1 MSEKSSN
8 FAKNFRY
15 THMKRHI
22 TSLCAL
28 FIVLFA
34 CAQTHVSFDNIRH
47 WTANELRPYVG
58 QTVIFDQPVYT
69 CNNYRGTI
77 TASMHRVMSPTNQ
90 AAPLSAEYNTLL
102 TVNNGST
109 FNITGLSSDRMGQ
122 TIYGLKA
129 KINSTSSVS
138 VVSYDSIWGTR
149 EDMNQLPP
157 LAYVDSLGNIT
168 QPNLVVCAANLEY
181 YLTEQFRANKST
193 AGPANDAAHQK
204 QRTKVSA
211 ALAKIQADI
220 YGLVEVQQ
228 GQGAIAEIAADLT
241 TLTGRRYNYIN
252 DGGYANGTY
261 TKSGYVYCAD
271 VVQPYG
277 RMINNDEGVRNR
289 KKFQAFDHIASGE
302 RFIYSINHF
311 KAKSGSGSGA
321 NADQGDGQGIF
332 NADRII
338 EAKSVIQ
345 TYNQNKGQLGDNDL
359 LIMGDLNAYAM
370 EDPIMELRNAGMT
383 DLHRYFHA
391 DSSYS
396 YTYHGTAGYLDHALC
411 NSTMLPQITG
421 MAAYHLNSDEND
433 DYTYDGSRSETSIFR
448 YSDHDP
454 ILVGLHLGAN
464 LPPKQSTS
472 IEDISISYVTIEF
485 PDHQPLIKKADNGY
499 FSIVA
504 TDGRVFTSGKITS
517 DEYTVDA
524 ILPQGFYIIHVY
536 ANGGFKSN
544 KYFVP

>member
-1 MSEKSSN
+1 
-8 FAKNFRY
+8 
-15 THMKRHI
+15 MKRSI
-22 TSLCAL
+22 MSLCAL
-28 FIVLFA
+28 FIVFLA
-34 CAQTHVSFDNIRH
+34 CAQTHISFDDVQH
-47 WTANELRPYVG
+47 WTANQLRPYVG

-69 CNNYRGTI
+69 CNNYRSNI

-90 AAPLSAEYNTLL
+90 AAPLSQEYNTLL
-102 TVNNGST
+102 TVNNAAT
-109 FNITGLSSDRMGQ
+109 FTINGLQSDRMGQ

-129 KINSTSSVS
+129 KINSTSSVT

-149 EDMNQLPP
+149 EDMAQLPS
-157 LAYVDSLGNIT
+157 LAYVDSLGNVT
-168 QPNLVVCAANLEY
+168 QPDIVVCAANLEY
-181 YLTEQFRANKST
+181 YLTEQFRANNST
-193 AGPANDAAHQK
+193 AGPANDADHQK
-204 QRTKVSA
+204 QRKKVSA
-211 ALAKIQADI
+211 ALAKIKADI

-241 TLTGRRYNYIN
+241 ALTGRNYTYIN
-252 DGGYANGTY
+252 DGSYANGTY
-261 TKSGYVYCAD
+261 TKSGYVYCPD
-271 VVQPYG
+271 VVQPFG
-277 RMINNDEGVRNR
+277 RMLDNNKGVYNR

-302 RFIYSINHF
+302 RFIYTINHF

-321 NADQGDGQGIF
+321 NADQGDGQGIY
-332 NADRII
+332 NADRIE
-338 EAKSVIQ
+338 EAKSVLQ
-345 TYNQNKGQLGDNDL
+345 LYNQSKGQFGDNDL

-370 EDPIMELRNAGMT
+370 EDPIMELRNGGMT

-433 DYTYDGSRSETSIFR
+433 DYTYNGSRSENTMFR

-454 ILVGLHLGAN
+454 VLVGIKLGAN
-464 LPPKQSTS
+464 LPLKQTTD
-472 IEDISISYVTIEF
+472 IEVISISNVTIDF
-485 PDHQPLIKKADNGY
+485 PNHQPLIKKAENGH

-504 TDGRVFTSGKITS
+504 TDGRVFTSGNITS

-524 ILPQGFYIIHVY
+524 VLPQGLYIIHIY
-536 ANGGFKSN
+536 ANGGFKSI